1 MCRGKERGRVRQE
14 QDRTGWLGSKADDH
28 SGSKRDGKAGHT
40 VAKRPQVLPV
50 RVGQKSRAAAG
61 QQPRRAGGVH
71 RAAVTDWAWDARGTH
86 AQRPRGT
93 PRNDTTQE
101 TAFRPPLTSGKSW
114 RAGCKPLPPTKD
126 RAGTVRQ
133 CTQTISRPARPRD
146 RLLCYSY
153 TVRVRRAPAVAAAG
167 GCRSGPDK
175 NTAAC
180 DEAAGAANRLPLLL
194 WPGSSAK
201 ASAPP
206 QTPHSPSRRGVSNSA
221 MRIGVGVGGG
231 GWWAWCADRHR
242 RHHRDRRHHEG
253 PDQRPPR
260 RRRLRRPPPPRHG
273 DAPVAN
279 DPLLPP
285 LPAVSSQWRHPQRA
299 RRQGLAGARTPQDH
313 HASVVRGGG

>member
-28 SGSKRDGKAGHT
+28 SGSQRDGKAGHT
-40 VAKRPQVLPV
+40 VARRPQVLPV

-61 QQPRRAGGVH
+61 QQPRRAGGVQ
-71 RAAVTDWAWDARGTH
+71 RAAVTDWTWAARGTH

-133 CTQTISRPARPRD
+133 CTQTISRPARSRD

-153 TVRVRRAPAVAAAG
+153 TVRVRRATAAAAAG

-206 QTPHSPSRRGVSNSA
+206 QTRHSPSRRGVSNSA

-231 GWWAWCADRHR
+231 GGARGAPTATAAITATAVTTRAPINGRHVAAASVALLPR
-242 RHHRDRRHHEG
+242 ATG
-253 PDQRPPR
+253 TRPWQTTHFCPPCRPSAASGAILSAHAARGWPAHAPR
-260 RRRLRRPPPPRHG
+260 RTTLRR
-273 DAPVAN
+273 
-279 DPLLPP
+279 
-285 LPAVSSQWRHPQRA
+285 
-299 RRQGLAGARTPQDH
+299 
-313 HASVVRGGG
+313 